1 MKNNAETTHSQHHAD
16 QQGRV
21 PDMANKAGHESD
33 EHAAL
38 SSSSRGR
45 SISKIALASLSALVV
60 LAMMFVLVAIEP
72 AQGKVDSDN
81 SGSAM
86 QTHAVTQHT
95 IMGYCPS
102 RMSLADS
109 GNYGD
114 SQFQASAGD
123 ISSDSAHAA
132 FGAIYDSSITA
143 FPNNDGTALATQLE
157 DKDPT
162 NDAAVSIAQSDVNA
176 HALVQNTQLLDT
188 KSGAGA
194 ASSVVSQA
202 TQGDL
207 RGLSATSCV
216 SPALSQ
222 SFLLPA
228 TDTGWTQQLVIANP
242 TDKATAISFNVWGT
256 VKTGT
261 LALNTARTV
270 TIGAGSES
278 VYDLA
283 AAAPQ
288 QDGLFV
294 TVASKDTAVA
304 AVVKVVGLDGLK
316 SLGSEYVTATGSA
329 AQSMVLPGVTKGQ
342 HVKLLAY
349 AESASK
355 LSISWVTKAGLKNAT
370 SQSLEAH
377 RVASIDMGSVP
388 DDAMAVSVTADN
400 DIHAS
405 AITTVDG
412 SDGQQDFGVI
422 AAQSTP
428 QFSAIALPKGLGGSL
443 VLANR
448 STQEASA
455 DIDIYNADGARLE
468 TKTVQIGPN
477 AASSLAL
484 SDLGSNIAA
493 ITVQQQASSKNALSW
508 DIALSSSTLDDAKI
522 AASSYLQPVSLMLQH
537 ARITVNETVGV
548 LR

>member
-1 MKNNAETTHSQHHAD
+1 MKKNTETMNSQHREN
-16 QQGRV
+16 QQG
-21 PDMANKAGHESD
+21 AIFNKAEPPVQM
-33 EHAAL
+33 A
-38 SSSSRGR
+38 SSRSR
-45 SISKIALASLSALVV
+45 RISKIALASLSALVI

-72 AQGKVDSDN
+72 AQGQVDSEN
-81 SGSAM
+81 GSSAI
-86 QTHAVTQHT
+86 QEHTVTQHT
-95 IMGYCPS
+95 ITGYCPS

-109 GNYGD
+109 ASYGD
-114 SQFQASAGD
+114 SQFQATSGD

-143 FPNNDGTALATQLE
+143 FPNGDGTALATQLE

-162 NDAAVSIAQSDVNA
+162 DDAAVSVAQSTVNA

-188 KSGAGA
+188 KNGAGA

-216 SPALSQ
+216 SPTLSQ
-222 SFLLPA
+222 SFLLPP

-242 TDKATAISFNVWGT
+242 TDKATAISINVWGT
-256 VKTGT
+256 GSEGT

-270 TIGAGSES
+270 TVGAGSES

-294 TVASKDTAVA
+294 TISSKDTAVA

-316 SLGSEYVTATGSA
+316 TLGSEYVTANGSA
-329 AQSMVLPGVTKGQ
+329 SQSMVLPGVTKGQ

-349 AESASK
+349 AEAASK
-355 LSISWVTKAGLKNAT
+355 ISLSWVTKAGLKN
-370 SQSLEAH
+370 SRSESIEAH

-388 DDAMAVSVTADN
+388 DDAMAISVTADN

-405 AITTVDG
+405 AITTVNG
-412 SDGQQDFGVI
+412 SNGQQDFGVI

-428 QFSAIALPKGLGGSL
+428 QFSAIALPKGLDGSL
-443 VLANR
+443 VVANH
-448 STQEASA
+448 STQKASA
-455 DIDIYNADGARLE
+455 DIDSYNADGSRLE
-468 TKTVQIGPN
+468 TTTVQVGPN

-484 SDLGSNIAA
+484 SDLGSHVAA
-493 ITVQQQASSKNALSW
+493 ITVRQQQSSKDALSW
-508 DIALSSSTLDDAKI
+508 DIALSSSTLDKAKV
-522 AASSYLQPVSLMLQH
+522 AASSYLQPISLMLQH
-537 ARITVNETVGV
+537 AKITVNETVGV